1 MLSNEGIRE
10 AETNIRSYL
19 SDGLI
24 KKEKFR
30 DVVFETYM
38 RNKGESLLVEKK
50 LFNENLSNLWVV
62 VISYYSMFYL
72 ANAMLYKLGYK
83 IGPKIAHKVTSDA
96 LIVFVR
102 NKLKDRLIEDYE
114 LASNEALTLS
124 DNLLQSFDFEREKR
138 SVFQYESTEE
148 IKSAKAK
155 TSLDRAEEFS
165 FKIEK
170 MLIDKNAKNND

>member
-38 RNKGESLLVEKK
+38 RNNRESLLVAKK

-102 NKLKDRLIEDYE
+102 NKLKNSLIENYE
-114 LASNEALTLS
+114 LAINDALTLS
-124 DNLLQSFDFEREKR
+124 ENLLQNYDFEREKR
-138 SVFQYESTEE
+138 SAFQYDSTDE
-148 IKSAKAK
+148 IKIAKAK
-155 TSLDRAEEFS
+155 TSLTRAEEFS
-165 FKIEK
+165 KETEK
-170 MLIDKNAKNND
+170 MLL